1 LNKIKPV
8 LEKEGDRSDIPLAAL
23 PDRPHQRE
31 LTMDKRKEIIQA
43 YYASTT
49 LMDACLGRVLDAL
62 ERLKLDDN
70 TIVVFLSD
78 HGYHLGHH
86 GLWQKSDL
94 FEGSNRVPL
103 IISVPG
109 MTTAGRETSALTE
122 LVDLYPTLADL
133 CGLPAPDH
141 LMGDSLIPVLQRTQ
155 RRGKEAAYTVS
166 RIRPKIFRTKD
177 NRNPLGRT
185 VRTERYRYTEWLGGK
200 HGVELYDYREDPM
213 EYHNLA
219 EHTEHQETRNELAA
233 LLAKMR
239 KKAN

>member
-1 LNKIKPV
+1 MV
-8 LEKEGDRSDIPLAAL
+8 
-23 PDRPHQRE
+23 
-31 LTMDKRKEIIQA
+31 KRKEIIQA

-62 ERLKLDDN
+62 EKLKLKDN

-94 FEGSNRVPL
+94 FEGSARVPL
-103 IISVPG
+103 IISAPG
-109 MTTAGRETSALTE
+109 MTTAGMGTSALTE

-133 CGLPAPDH
+133 CGLSTPEH
-141 LMGDSLIPVLQRTQ
+141 LMGESLLSILQRPQ
-155 RRGKEAAYTVS
+155 RKGKKTAYTVT
-166 RIRPKIFRTKD
+166 RIRPKGFRTKD
-177 NRNPLGRT
+177 QANPLGRT

-200 HGVELYDYREDPM
+200 HGVELYDYLEDPM

-219 EHTEHQETRNELAA
+219 EHTEHQETRNDLAA
-233 LLAKMR
+233 LLAKNQE
-239 KKAN
+239 KANGD